1 MDMSGS
7 AESAA
12 IKVSHVSKVYKLYSS
27 SVDRLLEAMHP
38 FGKRYHGKFYAL
50 HDVSF
55 TVPKGETLGIVG
67 ANGAGK
73 STLLK
78 IITGVAAASEG
89 HVQVNG
95 KVSALL
101 ELGAGFNPEMTGLE
115 NVYLNGLL
123 NGLSKR
129 EIDQQLDAILAFANI
144 GSFIHQPVRVYS
156 SGMFVRLAFA
166 AAITVDPDILIVD
179 EALAVGDIHFQH
191 KCYSKFLDFKN
202 SSKTVIFVSH
212 NLELVNK
219 YCTSAIYIHN
229 GELVAQGS
237 PQYIT
242 GLHIESQHS
251 ERRDAAAPQI
261 AESADS
267 RKPEGLVENFLTS
280 KPDMDLCPTRVSY
293 NPDCTR
299 HGTLEAEVRDA
310 VLASAH
316 QFDTN
321 VFEHG
326 EEITLSIKVVFHRPA
341 QDVHFGFALYSL
353 DGVLVYG
360 SQSLWLSAENVV
372 NVEEPESVYLVRFT
386 IRQLLNSG
394 DYFVN
399 LGCGCVEGADPVAL
413 DLRSRLLHFKVV
425 SAPTFTG
432 HSRMS
437 TNCAIAQLS

>member
-7 AESAA
+7 VESVA
-12 IKVSHVSKVYKLYSS
+12 IAVSHISKAYKLYPTP
-27 SVDRLLEAMHP
+27 VDRLLEAIHP
-38 FGKRYHGKFYAL
+38 FGKRYHENFYAL

-78 IITGVAAASEG
+78 IITGVVAPSEG

-101 ELGAGFNPEMTGLE
+101 ELGAGFNPELTGLE
-115 NVYLNGLL
+115 NVYLNGIL

-129 EIDQQLDAILAFANI
+129 EIDQQLEAILTFANI
-144 GSFIHQPVRVYS
+144 GNFIHQPVRVYS

-219 YCTSAIYIHN
+219 YCTSAIYIRN
-229 GELVAQGS
+229 GELVAQGN

-242 GLHIESQHS
+242 GLHIESLHS
-251 ERRDAAAPQI
+251 KRRDATAPQI
-261 AESADS
+261 TEGADS
-267 RKPEGLVENFLTS
+267 RKPEGTVDDYLAS
-280 KPDMDLCPTRVSY
+280 KPDMDLCATRVSY

-316 QFDTN
+316 QFDAK

-326 EEITLSIKVVFHRPA
+326 EEITLFVKVVFHKPVR
-341 QDVHFGFALYSL
+341 DVHFGFALYSL

-360 SQSLWLSAENVV
+360 SQSMWLSDENVV
-372 NVEEPESVYLVRFT
+372 NVEEPESMYLVKFT

-399 LGCGCVEGADPVAL
+399 LGCGCFEGADPVAL

-425 SAPTFTG
+425 NAPTFTG

-437 TNCAIAQLS
+437 TGYAITPLN